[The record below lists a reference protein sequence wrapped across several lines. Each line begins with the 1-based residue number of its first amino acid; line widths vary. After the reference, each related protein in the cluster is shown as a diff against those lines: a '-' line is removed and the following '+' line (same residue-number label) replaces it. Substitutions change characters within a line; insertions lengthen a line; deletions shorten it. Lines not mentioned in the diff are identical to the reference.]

1 MTDDLKGY
9 KCPNCGAPLVF
20 KGDVQ
25 KMVCE
30 FCDSSFEMSEF
41 AGDAKHKGDVQ
52 EGEWQQEDKGHIN
65 EEGMLE
71 YVCKSCG
78 AALITQQGTGAT
90 ECPYCG
96 NPVVISNT
104 FSGMDLPDGV
114 LPFAVD
120 KKSAKDALLRFY
132 SDKKLLPDNFK
143 DNNHLDNISGI
154 YVPFWLFD
162 CKADGNGF
170 FKATKERTVT
180 RNGKEQKEIQEYRVL
195 RSGTMDF
202 KNVPA
207 DGSKEMDDSYMDSL
221 EPFDYSKMT
230 DYNPAYLSGY
240 LANKYDEDKND
251 VRERVDSRMRAT
263 VETELRKTVTGYT
276 SVNTQACD
284 VAISDARIRYCM
296 LPVWMLATKYN
307 NQVFSF
313 AMNGQTGA
321 VTGNLPIDKGK
332 CTKLFW
338 TTTLVCA
345 LIASILVCFID
356 ELFSTTEVIALGI
369 AVMIGFIRLSSEK
382 SKMTAHK
389 GSEASRYLVRDSLK
403 ITNRQDKHVNTRYED
418 K

>member
-1 MTDDLKGY
+1 
-9 KCPNCGAPLVF
+9 
-20 KGDVQ
+20 
-25 KMVCE
+25 
-30 FCDSSFEMSEF
+30 
-41 AGDAKHKGDVQ
+41 
-52 EGEWQQEDKGHIN
+52 
-65 EEGMLE
+65 
-71 YVCKSCG
+71 
-78 AALITQQGTGAT
+78 
-90 ECPYCG
+90 
-96 NPVVISNT
+96 
-104 FSGMDLPDGV
+104 
-114 LPFAVD
+114 
-120 KKSAKDALLRFY
+120 
-132 SDKKLLPDNFK
+132 
-143 DNNHLDNISGI
+143 
-154 YVPFWLFD
+154 
-162 CKADGNGF
+162 
-170 FKATKERTVT
+170 
-180 RNGKEQKEIQEYRVL
+180 
-195 RSGTMDF
+195 
-202 KNVPA
+202 
-207 DGSKEMDDSYMDSL
+207 
-221 EPFDYSKMT
+221 
-230 DYNPAYLSGY
+230 
-240 LANKYDEDKND
+240 
-251 VRERVDSRMRAT
+251 MRAT